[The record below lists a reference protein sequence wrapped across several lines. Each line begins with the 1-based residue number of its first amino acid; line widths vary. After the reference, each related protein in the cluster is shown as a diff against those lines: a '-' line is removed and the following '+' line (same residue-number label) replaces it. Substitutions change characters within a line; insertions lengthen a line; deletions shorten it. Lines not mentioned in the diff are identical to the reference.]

1 MSRHSRN
8 RHVGEQLGL
17 GRTLDEILGEMTMVA
32 EGVKTAPAILELA
45 SDGGVAMPICDQVTE
60 VLFRGRRPE
69 DAVDELMTRDPV
81 TELHDLT

>member
-1 MSRHSRN
+1 
-8 RHVGEQLGL
+8 
-17 GRTLDEILGEMTMVA
+17 MVA
-32 EGVKTAPAILELA
+32 ASFNTAPAILELTR
-45 SDGGVAMPICDQVTE
+45 DGGVAMPICEQVNE